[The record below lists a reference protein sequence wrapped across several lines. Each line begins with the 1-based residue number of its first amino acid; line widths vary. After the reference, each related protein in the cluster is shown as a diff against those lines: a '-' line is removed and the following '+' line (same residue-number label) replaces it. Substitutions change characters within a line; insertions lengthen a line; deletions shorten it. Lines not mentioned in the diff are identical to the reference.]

1 MTENQLAAVLERM
14 YDDAE
19 RRGES
24 VTTAIH
30 LFGLLYAEDIQD
42 CKDRDP
48 GAGRRMMAR
57 IGRKKSVAIND
68 MRRLSRYVT
77 VKNAAELRRR
87 FA

>member
-1 MTENQLAAVLERM
+1 M

-30 LFGLLYAEDIQD
+30 LFGLLYVDEIQD
-42 CKDRDP
+42 CEDRDR
-48 GAGRRMMAR
+48 GARSRIMAR
-57 IGRKKSVAIND
+57 IGRKKSVALND

-77 VKNAAELRRR
+77 VRNAAALRREL
-87 FA
+87 A